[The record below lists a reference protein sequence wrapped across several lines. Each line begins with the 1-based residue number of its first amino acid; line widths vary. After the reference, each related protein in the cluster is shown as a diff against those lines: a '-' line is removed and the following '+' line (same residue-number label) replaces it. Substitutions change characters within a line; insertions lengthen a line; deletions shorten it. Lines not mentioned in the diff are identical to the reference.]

1 MIHLDLID
9 LLSNCLYTQSLTQ
22 ANISSNKPTYAEA
35 IQKYGLLLQGLTCSL
50 LSAKAFR
57 ASRF

>member
-1 MIHLDLID
+1 MIHLDLIN
-9 LLSNCLYTQSLTQ
+9 LLSNWLYTQSLTQ
-22 ANISSNKPTYAEA
+22 ANISSNKPAYAAA
-35 IQKYGLLLQGLTCSL
+35 IRTYGLLLQELTCLL

>member
-1 MIHLDLID
+1 MIHLGLID

-35 IQKYGLLLQGLTCSL
+35 I
-50 LSAKAFR
+50 
-57 ASRF
+57 